1 MINWATEYEVEN
13 FAKYEFRILNRYD
26 FMQYVDAHNE
36 SIDSNM
42 DYMDLGYFSIE
53 RPLKVH
59 QEHYNRNVRDQAM
72 DMYGIFDNG
81 RLLGMACYF
90 NTVWSENGCH
100 VTIWMRKSVKGKGV
114 GTYFLKR
121 ISSEAVYKKNFRFV
135 ELLIDEENKASRRMA
150 EKVGYEL
157 IEVLDVPTQGKKGS
171 GSYCRYI
178 LFAPELDSV
187 AENWHKQPIDLIDH
201 PAFYPE
207 YRSLIKS
214 EEINEFYKWPWDLLT
229 VRKYEGE
236 PFGPV
241 LEELIL
247 EARQEEDYLQSLKK
261 EAPEIKRKI
270 TLSRS
275 PGWGRSL
282 YR

>member
-13 FAKYEFRILNRYD
+13 FAKYEFRLMNKYD

-36 SIDSNM
+36 SIESNK

-53 RPLKVH
+53 RPLKIH
-59 QEHYNRNVRDQAM
+59 QAHYNENVRDQTM
-72 DMYGIFDNG
+72 DMFGIFDDG
-81 RLLGMACYF
+81 KLLGMACYF
-90 NTVWSENGCH
+90 NTLWSENGCH
-100 VTIWMRKSVKGKGV
+100 VTIWIRKSAKGKGI

-121 ISSEAVYKKNFRFV
+121 ISSQAVYNKKFRFV
-135 ELLIDEENKASRRMA
+135 ELLIDDENMPSRRMA

-157 IEVLDVPTQGKKGS
+157 MEIMEVPTQGLKGS
-171 GSYCRYI
+171 GKYCRYI
-178 LFAPELDSV
+178 LFSPELDAV
-187 AENWHKQPIDLIDH
+187 AENWHMQPIDLIDH
-201 PAFYPE
+201 PAFYKE

-214 EEINEFYKWPWDLLT
+214 KEINDFYKWPLEVLS

-241 LEELIL
+241 LEQLTL
-247 EARQEEDYLQSLKK
+247 EALQEEEFLQNLHNK
-261 EAPEIKRKI
+261 APQMKNRI

-275 PGWGRSL
+275 ANWGRSL